1 LGIAVKKF
9 GEWLYEMTSEF
20 IDQDDSSTQGII
32 NRFLQSEIGKRS
44 EKYDCKTV
52 TRNFVNWCREQ
63 KITDVRVLHLSPPSA
78 KVVSSRPELRGKSG
92 TGDSHIMPVVN
103 GDAIDFTARQFG
115 VSNQFNNPLVTPLS
129 RVKGVY
135 SKIGGYFT
143 DKPDDFYDGKDMY
156 LGDWD
161 GVQIDDFADEYM

>member
-1 LGIAVKKF
+1 MKRF
-9 GEWLYEMTSEF
+9 SEWLYEMTEGVV
-20 IDQDDSSTQGII
+20 DQDDSSTEGII
-32 NRFLQSEIGKRS
+32 NRFLQSEIGKKS
-44 EKYDCKTV
+44 EKHDCKTV
-52 TRNFVNWCREQ
+52 TRSFVNWCRDQ
-63 KITDVRVLHLSPPSA
+63 KIPNVRVLHLAPPSA

-115 VSNQFNNPLVTPLS
+115 VSNKFDNPLVTPLS
-129 RVKGVY
+129 SVKGVY

-143 DKPDDFYDGKDMY
+143 DKPDDFYGGKDMY

-161 GVQIDDFADEYM
+161 GVQIGDFADEYM